1 MTEEDYIFI
10 RKLEAE
16 AHSVLRRMSDV
27 EQLNNSNEINR
38 LHSDIEV
45 ILEKIQNSINTKQIK
60 SQKARE
66 FLEQMKK
73 GFIEMLITTE
83 ELVIDR
89 PYIM

>member
-1 MTEEDYIFI
+1 MTEQDYIFI
-10 RKLEAE
+10 RKLELE
-16 AHSVLRRMSDV
+16 SYSVLQRMSDI
-27 EQLNNSNEINR
+27 ELIKNPNEIAM
-38 LHSDIEV
+38 LHRDIEI
-45 ILEKIQNSINTKQIK
+45 ILEKIQNSINTRQIK
-60 SQKARE
+60 SQKAYE